1 MKRFTSLVLF
11 ILLVPMSI
19 FSQIN
24 LEEIYSCDYG
34 RIYGRRWNKKEFT
47 WQYSFRDGLSSSS
60 RKAEDILKAI
70 KNAFRTWEESSGVTF
85 KMYEGPGFADFSIY
99 GKKEDH
105 LDNRPFNKELRV
117 ESSFDN
123 LAHVAFR
130 EENSCAA
137 CPCFASN
144 VIQYGYPYSYLGE
157 IHFDKRVT
165 FGTNDGDDYDLETIM
180 LHQIGHLLGLSDS
193 SDPTSIM
200 YNGARP
206 ANYVQRT
213 LGEKDKEA
221 ITALYS
227 FKIKGPSFIKDLGV
241 FEIPTLKFAAGVV
254 WSTNNSNLQIISDQ
268 RTRSATFKSVGH
280 GDCDIYAQVK
290 IGNKVVRDTFR
301 VLSGVPTA
309 PRILGWP
316 HTDEFLAGISY
327 ELFVSSP
334 INQHVC
340 EVEWCVKNRGK
351 VVASGNTS
359 DISFVTS
366 SSGTVN
372 LSVRVRNVNGWSEY
386 TYKTGGITKD
396 KGRVP
401 INSLSSVKKVASVV
415 KSDEYEIQLWNTNR
429 MVRSVKSLQ
438 PSYDLDTENLSSG
451 VYVVKVIKDGKV
463 ISSKKFIK

>member
-144 VIQYGYPYSYLGE
+144 VIQYGYPYSY
-157 IHFDKRVT
+157 
-165 FGTNDGDDYDLETIM
+165 FG
-180 LHQIGHLLGLSDS
+180 
-193 SDPTSIM
+193 
-200 YNGARP
+200 
-206 ANYVQRT
+206 
-213 LGEKDKEA
+213 
-221 ITALYS
+221 
-227 FKIKGPSFIKDLGV
+227 
-241 FEIPTLKFAAGVV
+241 
-254 WSTNNSNLQIISDQ
+254 
-268 RTRSATFKSVGH
+268 
-280 GDCDIYAQVK
+280 
-290 IGNKVVRDTFR
+290 
-301 VLSGVPTA
+301 
-309 PRILGWP
+309 
-316 HTDEFLAGISY
+316 
-327 ELFVSSP
+327 
-334 INQHVC
+334 
-340 EVEWCVKNRGK
+340 
-351 VVASGNTS
+351 
-359 DISFVTS
+359 
-366 SSGTVN
+366 
-372 LSVRVRNVNGWSEY
+372 RN
-386 TYKTGGITKD
+386 
-396 KGRVP
+396 P
-401 INSLSSVKKVASVV
+401 
-415 KSDEYEIQLWNTNR
+415 
-429 MVRSVKSLQ
+429 
-438 PSYDLDTENLSSG
+438 
-451 VYVVKVIKDGKV
+451 
-463 ISSKKFIK
+463 F